1 MKLLK
6 DGVRNGWVIP
16 TEVTRK
22 LTMDGTTKIYQVYK
36 IKLSCLYYNDQNDR
50 IATWISKYKAD
61 NNLENFDLNDI
72 EAYNSVI
79 QQFIINS
86 NPGAID
92 KTKANINM
100 VDQREPGVVLNDG
113 RIIDGNRRFT
123 CLRLLSE
130 KDEHF
135 GWFEAVIL
143 DKDIND
149 NRKEIKML
157 ELMIQHGEEGKID
170 YNPIDRLVG
179 IYNDIIDKK
188 LLTIAEYAKSTN
200 ESEAEV
206 RKKITLAN
214 LMVEFLEYINA
225 PKQFYIA
232 RDLELDGPLI
242 ELAAILKKCPDEETR
257 EKMKISMFSNI
268 LMKPEGDITRFVRQ
282 VKSVVETEYLDD
294 FIEEQIE
301 IAEQIAEEIPEKVT
315 DSKAI
320 NEGVRKNEQLKNQL
334 SHSMEKVV
342 TKVKRTETRNRPALM
357 VEKSIISLDSIDLKI
372 IERLEQDELIVLQ
385 DKVEELKAKITILE
399 KSIDENL

>member
-1 MKLLK
+1 MNYNKLIDHTALKADTKKENIMKLCQEAMEFDFASVCVNPTWVSYCAEILK
-6 DGVRNGWVIP
+6 NSDVKVCTVIGFP
-16 TEVTRK
+16 
-22 LTMDGTTKIYQVYK
+22 L
-36 IKLSCLYYNDQNDR
+36 
-50 IATWISKYKAD
+50 
-61 NNLENFDLNDI
+61 
-72 EAYNSVI
+72 
-79 QQFIINS
+79 
-86 NPGAID
+86 GAN
-92 KTKANINM
+92 T
-100 VDQREPGVVLNDG
+100 
-113 RIIDGNRRFT
+113 
-123 CLRLLSE
+123 
-130 KDEHF
+130 
-135 GWFEAVIL
+135 
-143 DKDIND
+143 
-149 NRKEIKML
+149 KEIKML